1 LKRSSHRNEEKTPKK
16 EESPLYKALKM
27 QTALA
32 PMAYHLRTSIKEKIA
47 SVMSFDQ
54 FGLLPAVQDA
64 IATQALPT
72 LVDLAPTPIQKVAIP
87 ALLEGSD
94 QKNKPKKKR
103 SKDEDMNYSY
113 DQYLL
118 AAETGSGKTLAYLV
132 PIIDMIKRS
141 EIAEQEVKQKEE
153 EAKAREAALKPA
165 PKVPQVE
172 PPELSENLI
181 STAGRPR
188 AIILVPTSEL
198 VRQVGT
204 KVKDFAHAVKFRS
217 GRITSDD
224 SARKIRN
231 TIFNPVGIDI
241 LVSTPHLLASIAK
254 TDPYVLSRVEYIV
267 ADEADSMLDKS
278 FAPIT
283 NEIIDKSAP
292 SLKKLI
298 LCSATIPRSLDTIL
312 RNKYPDIR
320 RLATPNLHAIP
331 RRVQL
336 GVVDIDKDPYRG
348 NRSYALSD
356 IIWSLGKAGGDE
368 TMGHLTRYME
378 PEVKKILVFVNE
390 REEAEEVAKYLQE
403 KNIDAVAFSRDSE
416 KRQAEIL
423 SEFTQPRR
431 APTTEEILE
440 KQRENRMERSAI
452 PFVMEEKDSK
462 ANISRKLLNTKVMVT
477 TDLGSRGID
486 TLPVRTVIL
495 YHVPHTTIDFIHRL
509 GRVGRMNKRGRGI
522 VLVGRKDRK
531 DVVREVRDAMYLGK
545 ALI

>member
-1 LKRSSHRNEEKTPKK
+1 M
-16 EESPLYKALKM
+16 YKALKM
-27 QTALA
+27 QTALS
-32 PMAYHLRTSIKEKIA
+32 PLNYHLRNTIKEKIA
-47 SVMSFDQ
+47 NVLSFDE
-54 FGLLPAVQDA
+54 FGLLPVVQDA
-64 IATQALPT
+64 IATQGLPG
-72 LVDLAPTPIQKVAIP
+72 LVDIAPTPIQKVAIP

-94 QKNKPKKKR
+94 QDKKSKKK
-103 SKDEDMNYSY
+103 KKVDDMDYSY

-141 EIAEQEVKQKEE
+141 EIAEQEAKQKEE
-153 EAKAREAALKPA
+153 EAKAKEAALKPA

-217 GRITSDD
+217 GRITSAD

-231 TIFNPVGIDI
+231 TIFNPPGIDI
-241 LVSTPHLLASIAK
+241 LVATPHLLASIAK
-254 TDPYVLSRVEYIV
+254 TDPYVLSQVEYIV

-298 LCSATIPRSLDTIL
+298 LCSATIPRSLDSVL
-312 RNKYPDIR
+312 RKKYPDIR

-336 GVVDIDKDPYRG
+336 GVVDVDKDPYRG

-368 TMGHLTRYME
+368 TFGHLTRYMDQE
-378 PEVKKILVFVNE
+378 IKKILVFVNE

-423 SEFTQPRR
+423 SEFTLPRR
-431 APTTEEILE
+431 IPTTEEILE
-440 KQRENRMERSAI
+440 KQRERRLGRAEI
-452 PFVMEEKDSK
+452 PFVMDPKDSK
-462 ANISRKLLNTKVMVT
+462 PVSSRQLQNTKVLVT